1 MTTLR
6 MMAVGGPLGGP
17 MVPDYQAQAAGRR
30 QYHGRKL
37 DSSQGSVFESR
48 EIVKGPNGKT
58 QIVTV
63 QRRNAVFVPHE
74 EAVFEVADDSPFV
87 SEYLRHLREG
97 DLLPADQA
105 TADEAHVKFDPT
117 FARSLHRVHAA
128 NLAAKA
134 AGPAPGVVSAAV
146 AASVKEA
153 LKKPLPGADGSRS

>member
-1 MTTLR
+1 
-6 MMAVGGPLGGP
+6 

-74 EAVFEVADDSPFV
+74 EAVFEVADRFWYVDKFVDNPFV